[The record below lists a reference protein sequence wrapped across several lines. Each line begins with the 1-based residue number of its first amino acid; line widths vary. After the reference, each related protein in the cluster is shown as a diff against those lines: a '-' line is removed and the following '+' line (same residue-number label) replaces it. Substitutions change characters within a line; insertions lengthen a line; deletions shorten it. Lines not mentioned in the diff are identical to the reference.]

1 MRGRRL
7 ERSRAAQQRIMRMR
21 IALRAVAA
29 AAIAVIF
36 AEPALRAQTQSQT
49 QTQVQEHVTPGWVFT
64 PSMGF
69 GGAWDSNVLL
79 VNPGDTPPDDY
90 GTPVDPSVSLDYHG
104 RRTTLST
111 GYDASF
117 LMYRTLDQLN
127 SSAQSFRAFFEQHA
141 TKRVTVSLQ
150 ESFEKAPSTDAL
162 QIAGIPFYRVGSQTN
177 TVGGGVTAPLAKH
190 TELHGTYSLRWVS
203 FDFDERL
210 VQQLQGG
217 HEHEW
222 TTELTQE
229 VSPRWTLGGLYELER
244 GIMSDSLDEF
254 NINTGA
260 MTVGYEL
267 SPTLKLDGMF
277 GISRLAGGVIGETR
291 TGPTMR
297 AGISR
302 HTPSLTISAS
312 YERSFIP
319 SFGFGGTFQNEA
331 YEANVNV
338 PFGRNRGYANGS
350 VAWLNSDS
358 LQPTQPSLQSLFLAS
373 TVGYHLTR
381 WLSLEGFLDRTRQDS
396 QQAGGQIGR
405 TQVGFRMV
413 AAKPMHFR

>member
-1 MRGRRL
+1 
-7 ERSRAAQQRIMRMR
+7 
-21 IALRAVAA
+21 
-29 AAIAVIF
+29 
-36 AEPALRAQTQSQT
+36 
-49 QTQVQEHVTPGWVFT
+49 
-64 PSMGF
+64 
-69 GGAWDSNVLL
+69 
-79 VNPGDTPPDDY
+79 
-90 GTPVDPSVSLDYHG
+90 
-104 RRTTLST
+104 
-111 GYDASF
+111 
-117 LMYRTLDQLN
+117 
-127 SSAQSFRAFFEQHA
+127 
-141 TKRVTVSLQ
+141 
-150 ESFEKAPSTDAL
+150 
-162 QIAGIPFYRVGSQTN
+162 
-177 TVGGGVTAPLAKH
+177 
-190 TELHGTYSLRWVS
+190 
-203 FDFDERL
+203 
-210 VQQLQGG
+210 
-217 HEHEW
+217 
-222 TTELTQE
+222 
-229 VSPRWTLGGLYELER
+229 
-244 GIMSDSLDEF
+244 
-254 NINTGA
+254 
-260 MTVGYEL
+260 
-267 SPTLKLDGMF
+267 MF